1 MAIFDRNV
9 TGVIILRVSW
19 KSDNCSHDDY
29 FYCHPVNLWRDIMPP
44 QLAEKLLDSREGD
57 QFSVMLA
64 SPPFPHQKHLV
75 HSLSTARFQQG
86 QAKKHGSAVLPRLGR
101 WYPQRYAAG
110 LPGIFSDSIRP
121 MRVIE
126 INSRSI
132 TVDCNHPLAGREIE
146 LGVSVDSITCKAKE
160 RGGRC
165 FSWLDDATDHGPGMQ
180 ALLVGLR
187 PDFSEGD
194 GMRRLDEQ
202 TDTRFYQ
209 SPRLVDHIDRQ
220 ASYFL
225 QEFLGSFLSSATD
238 LLDLMAGYKSHLP
251 GDFAGRVTG
260 LGLNDLEMRKNP
272 CIQERI
278 VHDLNL
284 SPIIPFADESFG
296 AVLCNMSFEYLIRPD
311 KICREILRILKPG
324 GSLVIS
330 VSDRWF
336 PTKVTRLWKRLHPFE
351 RVGYI
356 LDNLREGFVNLSTT
370 SYVGWPRP
378 ADDPHRLPNSDPLF
392 LIAARKSESKTND

>member
-9 TGVIILRVSW
+9 TGEIILRVSW
-19 KSDNCSHDDY
+19 KSDNCRHDDY
-29 FYCHPVNLWRDIMPP
+29 FHCHPVNLWRDILPP
-44 QLAEKLLDSREGD
+44 RLEEKLLGSREGD
-57 QFSVMLA
+57 QFSIMLN
-64 SPPFPHQKHLV
+64 SPPFPHQKSLV
-75 HSLSTARFQQG
+75 HSLSTARWQHG
-86 QAKKHGSAVLPRLGR
+86 QTKNHASAVLPRLGR

-121 MRVIE
+121 MRVID
-126 INSRSI
+126 IDDKSI

-146 LGVSVDSITCKAKE
+146 LGVTVGSITCKAKE

-180 ALLVGLR
+180 GLLAGLR

-194 GMRRLDEQ
+194 GMRRIDEQ
-202 TDTRFYQ
+202 IDTRFYQ
-209 SPRLVDHIDRQ
+209 SPRLVGHIDRQ
-220 ASYFL
+220 ASNLL
-225 QEFLGSFLSSATD
+225 QEFLGNVLSNETE
-238 LLDLMAGYKSHLP
+238 LLDLMAGYQSHLP

-260 LGLNDLEMRKNP
+260 LGLNDLEMRENP
-272 CIQERI
+272 DIQERI
-278 VHDLNL
+278 VHDLNH

-311 KICREILRILKPG
+311 MICREILRILKPNG
-324 GSLVIS
+324 LLVIS

-336 PTKVTRLWKRLHPFE
+336 PPKVIRLWERLHPFE
-351 RVGYI
+351 RLGYI
-356 LDNLREGFVNLSTT
+356 LDHLRDSFVNLSTT

-378 ADDPHRLPNSDPLF
+378 ANDPHRLPNSDPLF
-392 LIAARKSESKTND
+392 LVSARKPELEHP